1 MDKPG
6 SLPSDPTQP
15 SSIVNSEEFCTR
27 DSVTELTGC
36 KRFIRASDNENESG
50 GSSVVHGHV
59 MDKSYNVRTISDKE
73 NNPSFADGVAN
84 SEVIGSTAVPRR
96 RGRGPGIEKIFPHMH
111 ASDSQNISGHHKLIN
126 RAPEQR
132 GRGPSINNLIKSAE
146 LMNDSNRVP
155 QAATPKR
162 RCRGPGV
169 DKMYARTMIK
179 LVRKMI
185 FFRLSSYSM
194 HGAHMSPN
202 NTVQEDFDA
211 DEENESEEDQI
222 LSIRRS
228 ARLSMKT
235 TFKFTN
241 TPKSIVNLDAD

>member
-84 SEVIGSTAVPRR
+84 SEVPRR

-155 QAATPKR
+155 QA
-162 RCRGPGV
+162 
-169 DKMYARTMIK
+169 
-179 LVRKMI
+179 
-185 FFRLSSYSM
+185 
-194 HGAHMSPN
+194 
-202 NTVQEDFDA
+202 VQEDFDA

-228 ARLSMKT
+228 AILSMKT

-241 TPKSIVNLDAD
+241 IPESIVNLDAD